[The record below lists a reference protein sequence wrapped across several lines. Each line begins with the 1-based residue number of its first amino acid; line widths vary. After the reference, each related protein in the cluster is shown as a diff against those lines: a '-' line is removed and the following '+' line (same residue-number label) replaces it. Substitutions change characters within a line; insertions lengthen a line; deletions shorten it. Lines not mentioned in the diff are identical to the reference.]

1 MSTSKRLVALFLAM
15 LFAGALYAQRDMPI
29 IAELVGEH
37 DASGFGYQV
46 RSLDFNHDG
55 YDDLVV
61 FAFAFGYDPG
71 VSPSQGKVYIYY
83 GGPGFNSNTLPA
95 VTLEGYYI
103 NGTRIKIHSIENVGD
118 VNGDGFDD
126 LMIRDFM
133 TDVSGSP
140 PRFMFYYGNTD
151 DLSAPD
157 RIEIP
162 PPGEHFGQM
171 FKLGDVDGDGY
182 GDIGLLYI
190 DYVGHNGISLG
201 IFWGGS
207 FERQFVFG
215 NANFV
220 QVSMGINGIGD
231 IDNDGYDDF
240 AIGYRLEG
248 AGSTEYDVIRLY
260 NGNPD
265 RDFTEHLILRNS
277 SSGSTRICEP
287 MGDLNADGYA
297 DFLGYSDYTSGS
309 IKLWYGSEAI
319 DPNAP
324 SVELRPDY
332 VEQRMEGVG
341 YGDFNNDG
349 YDDVVCAT
357 YYLRRMAVWL
367 GGDPMNGF
375 DDWRVYYNT
384 YDKFGYSV
392 ATGDYDADGFCD
404 IAISAPEFD
413 SYWPEPGRVF
423 IFGGHSEMTAN
434 DDPTAPG
441 GEDHFSLR
449 LSPNPV
455 GRDGAI
461 DLTLSGCDSKPN
473 QTPKI
478 EIFDIRGRR
487 VYLSEGDKFTGG
499 TFHKSLQLRDLASG
513 VYICRVK
520 LGNLVR
526 SARIS
531 MIN

>member
-1 MSTSKRLVALFLAM
+1 MSTSKKLAALFAAM
-15 LFAGALYAQRDMPI
+15 LFAVALFGQRDMPI

-37 DASGFGYQV
+37 NGACFGWSV
-46 RSLDFNHDG
+46 ITLDFNHDG
-55 YDDLVV
+55 YDDLAI
-61 FAFAFGYDPG
+61 FSAGYG
-71 VSPSQGKVYIYY
+71 WEYPSTPSRGKVYIYY
-83 GGPGFNSNTLPA
+83 GGPGFNSNTPPA
-95 VTLEGYYI
+95 VTLEGDYP
-103 NGTRIKIHSIENVGD
+103 NGTSRVINSIENVGD

-126 LMIRDFM
+126 LMIEDF
-133 TDVSGSP
+133 TPYVSDSI
-140 PRFMFYYGNTD
+140 RFMFYYGNTD

-182 GDIGLLYI
+182 GDIGVYYI
-190 DYVGHNGISLG
+190 DYVGHNGRSYG

-215 NANFV
+215 NDNILSYAT
-220 QVSMGINGIGD
+220 GINGIGD

-240 AIGYRLEG
+240 AIGYRRG
-248 AGSTEYDVIRLY
+248 GTGSTEYDVIRLF

-265 RDFTEHLILRNS
+265 RSFTEHLILRNS

-287 MGDLNADGYA
+287 LGDLNADGYA
-297 DFLGYSDYTSGS
+297 DFLGYSDYTSGR
-309 IKLWYGSEAI
+309 IRLWYGSEAI
-319 DPNAP
+319 DPNTP

-375 DDWRVYYNT
+375 DDWSVYYNI

-392 ATGDYDADGFCD
+392 ATGDYNADGFCD

-455 GRDGAI
+455 GRDGTI
-461 DLTLSGCDSKPN
+461 DLTIRGCDSKPN
-473 QTPKI
+473 QTLKI

-520 LGNLVR
+520 LGNLVI
-526 SARIS
+526 SAKIS
-531 MIN
+531 MIK